1 MLFMKKIT
9 SLMFFVAVCI
19 FAADGQ
25 NPLKKIG
32 DRLGQKVNQ
41 RANRKTDQAMDKT
54 LDKAEKSIEKGA
66 KGEGDDGSGTDSK
79 STTSKST
86 GTSAKQG
93 LKSYSKYDFVPGDK
107 IVYAEDFS
115 QDVIGEFPLKWNT
128 NGTGEVVTI
137 EGLPGKW
144 LQITGNTKYQSAS
157 KNKLPEN
164 FTVEFDL
171 LVEFTPSRSIP
182 YIEVQLLG
190 DGGNQYYP
198 PGVTLSLAPNGGIA
212 VDGQEDMAFL
222 ISKDMKGQNHLEGK
236 RQHYG
241 TFNKANGKNMPVH
254 ISIWVQKNRYR
265 AWINQ
270 DKIYDLPQA
279 VLEGLQ
285 FTKLNFE
292 TTTGSAEFK
301 YFISNIKMAVATPDT
316 RSKLI
321 TEGKWSTS
329 GILFDVNSDKIQA
342 TSYGVLKQIAGTLTE
357 NPDVKVKIIGHTDND
372 GDDTKNLDLSKRR
385 AAAVKQALT
394 SEFNIDAD
402 RMETD
407 GMGET
412 KPVADNKSPEAKAQ
426 NRRVEFVKL

>member
-1 MLFMKKIT
+1 MKKVT
-9 SLMFFVAVCI
+9 TLLFFVAACML
-19 FAADGQ
+19 AADAQ
-25 NPLKKIG
+25 NPIKKLG

-54 LDKAEKSIEKGA
+54 LDNAEKSLEGKGTKEGDNTTEGDKTTGA
-66 KGEGDDGSGTDSK
+66 KSGSAA
-79 STTSKST
+79 
-86 GTSAKQG
+86 AKPG
-93 LKSYSKYDFVPGDK
+93 LKSYSKFDFVPGDK
-107 IVYAEDFS
+107 ILYAEDFS

-128 NGTGEVVTI
+128 NGTGEVVTL

-144 LQITGNTKYQSAS
+144 LQINKQTKYASAS

-164 FTVEFDL
+164 FTVEFDIL
-171 LVEFTPSRSIP
+171 AEYEESRSIP

-190 DGGNQYYP
+190 DGGNSYYP
-198 PGVTLSLAPNGGIA
+198 PGVTLSIAPQGGIN
-212 VDGQEDMAFL
+212 VDGQYDMAFL
-222 ISKDMKGQNHLEGK
+222 LSKDMKGQNHLEGQ
-236 RQHYG
+236 RQHFA
-241 TFNKANGKNMPVH
+241 TFSNVNKKNIPVH
-254 ISIWVQKNRYR
+254 VSIWIQKNRYR
-265 AWINQ
+265 AWINEK
-270 DKIYDLPQA
+270 KIYDLPQA
-279 VLEGLQ
+279 VIDDLT

-292 TTTGSAEFK
+292 TTSGAAEFK
-301 YFISNIKMAVATPDT
+301 YFISNIKIAAATPDT

-342 TSYGVLKQIAGTLTE
+342 SSYGVLKQIATTLSE

-372 GDDTKNLDLSKRR
+372 GDEAKNLDLSKRR

-394 SEFNIDAD
+394 SEFKIEAD
-402 RMETD
+402 RMETA
-407 GMGET
+407 GQGES